1 MTCHPVNV
9 SKYAICPVF
18 MKIKSFLLATQ
29 QEVKMFQCHKDNS
42 MDFHK
47 FLEVLFTTYTW
58 TLKTAMI
65 YIIISPHYNISYLLC
80 EKS

>member
-29 QEVKMFQCHKDNS
+29 QEVKMFQCYKDNS

-47 FLEVLFTTYTW
+47 VFGSFIHYIHMDSEDCYDLYYHFTS
-58 TLKTAMI
+58 LQ
-65 YIIISPHYNISYLLC
+65 H
-80 EKS
+80 